1 LLNGGSAK
9 SIPQKPLVRRGR
21 GRALRIPAGLA
32 WLKASEAGAQWL
44 SSLPDRV
51 NGCVEKWDLR
61 LGSPFTTAYTSL
73 TIPAR
78 LPHGADVVLKVPFP
92 DRESEHETL
101 ALSWWGGD
109 GAVKLLQNDPALG
122 AFLIERCIPGT
133 PVSSLE
139 QDAALD
145 VLVNLL
151 PRLWKPVADDG
162 FRPLADEASW
172 WASHLREDWVRTGR
186 PFDARLVD
194 AALEALRSL
203 PGSQAEQVLVHQ
215 DLHGD
220 NVLRARREPW
230 LAIDPKPLAGERE
243 FGLAPIVRSFEFG
256 ATRRDVRHRL
266 DRLSSELGLDR
277 ERSRLWCLAQTVAW
291 SIGSD
296 YLSTHVDT
304 ATWLLEM

>member
-9 SIPQKPLVRRGR
+9 SIPQKPGGRRRSGH
-21 GRALRIPAGLA
+21 ALKIPAGLA

-51 NGCVEKWDLR
+51 NGCVEKWNLR
-61 LGSPFTTAYTSL
+61 LGSPFATAYTSL

-78 LPHGADVVLKVPFP
+78 LPNGADVVLKVPFP
-92 DRESEHETL
+92 DRESEHEAL

-109 GAVKLLQNDPALG
+109 GAVRLLQNDPALG

-133 PVSSLE
+133 PLSSLD

-151 PRLWKPVADDG
+151 PRLWKPVADAG

-172 WASHLREDWVRTGR
+172 WASHLRENWVGAGR
-186 PFDARLVD
+186 PFDERLVD

-243 FGLAPIVRSFEFG
+243 FSLAPIVRSFELG
-256 ATRRDVRHRL
+256 AGRRDVRHRL

-277 ERSRLWCLAQTVAW
+277 ERSRLWCLAQTIAW
-291 SIGSD
+291 SIGSE
-296 YLSTHVDT
+296 YLSTHIDT